1 MADEVEQGERN
12 GLSRRQM
19 IKASAVAG
27 AAAWTAP
34 VIIDSLASP
43 AAAASNCTGTSV
55 TMSWIYILFQ
65 RPAASGGGIFVTGFS
80 TGDTACNSGGK
91 NNGGTRCNTQSVSG
105 SKWPACTNAT
115 GYTIT
120 LNDFSA
126 NPPSPAANDITYNA
140 SGSCGAPQ
148 SNAWTFMNAAAGCGT
163 WIQFSGGQINAIGGA
178 TILAAMGFG
187 GGELIPACTS
197 SVGPNNSVCGIEGV

>member
-1 MADEVEQGERN
+1 VEQGSGK

-34 VIIDSLASP
+34 VVIDSLASP
-43 AAAASNCTGTSV
+43 AAAASFHCSGTSV

-65 RPAASGGGIFVTGFS
+65 LPTGEIKVTGFS
-80 TGDTACNSGGK
+80 TGDKACGSGGK
-91 NNGGTRCNTQSVSG
+91 NNGGTRCNLTAG
-105 SKWPACTNAT
+105 GKWPACTNAT

-148 SNAWTFMNAAAGCGT
+148 SNNWTYMDAGAGCGN
-163 WIQFSGGQINAIGGA
+163 WISFNGGEIKSINGA
-178 TILAAMGFG
+178 KILAAMGFG
-187 GGELIPACTS
+187 AGELIPACTS
-197 SVGPNNSVCGIEGV
+197 TNTPGNSVCGIEGV